1 MPRILVIED
10 EELAR
15 YSMRDI
21 LESGGYEVV
30 EASDGREGILVQEDR
45 AADLV
50 ITDII
55 MPHKDGVET
64 VIEMRR
70 AFPDLPII
78 AVSGGGRTRNLSFL
92 SMAKEFG
99 ANESLVKPFAA
110 ADLLAA
116 VERCLKT

>member
-30 EASDGREGILVQEDR
+30 EASDGRHGIQVHEDR
-45 AADLV
+45 PADLV

-78 AVSGGGRTRNLSFL
+78 AVSAGGRARNLSFL
-92 SMAKEFG
+92 TMAKEFG
-99 ANESLVKPFAA
+99 ANECLVKPFAA

-116 VERCLKT
+116 VERCLKI